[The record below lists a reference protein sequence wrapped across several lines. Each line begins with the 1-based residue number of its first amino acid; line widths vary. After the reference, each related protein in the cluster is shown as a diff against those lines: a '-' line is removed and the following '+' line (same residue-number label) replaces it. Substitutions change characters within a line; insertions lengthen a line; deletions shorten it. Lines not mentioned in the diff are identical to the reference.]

1 MRFYYQ
7 IALFLAVVFFSSP
20 LVWSQQS
27 STDVP
32 PEKKPVRIGIAGLS
46 HSHVHGFLNNKPKDD
61 FLLVGIAESDRDMA
75 KRYAGQFGFDL
86 VIVYD
91 DLAEMLDKTKPDGVL
106 AFNSIFGHLEVV
118 EACAPRGVHVMVE
131 KPLAV
136 SGEHARRMAE
146 LAREHKTLLLT
157 NYETTWYPTNHRAFE
172 MAVTESSFGP
182 LRKIIVCDG
191 HKGPKEIG
199 VNVEFLEWLTDPVL
213 NGGGAVIDF
222 GCYGANLATWLMQ
235 NERPQTVSAALQQ
248 FKPDVYPKVDDEA
261 TIVLAYPNTQ
271 VIIQASWNWP
281 IGRKDI
287 EIYGATG
294 YVKAPNA
301 TDLTWRISERE
312 REQSAKLTPQGS
324 LTFAPFYYFAAAIR
338 GDITVQP
345 SDLSSLENNVIVVE
359 ILDAARESA
368 KTGQSVRMT
377 RK

>member
-1 MRFYYQ
+1 MRFHHQ
-7 IALFLAVVFFSSP
+7 FTVFLTALVLLTSLA
-20 LVWSQQS
+20 WSQQ
-27 STDVP
+27 
-32 PEKKPVRIGIAGLS
+32 EKKPVRIGIAGLS
-46 HSHVHGFLNNKPKDD
+46 HSHVHGFLNNTPPVPPAQQKDD
-61 FLLVGIAESDRDMA
+61 FVLVGIAESDRDMA
-75 KRYAGQFGFDL
+75 KRYAERYGFDL
-86 VIVYD
+86 ALVYD
-91 DLAEMLDKTKPDGVL
+91 DLGEMLDKTKPDGVL

-136 SGEHARRMAE
+136 NGEHASRMAE

-172 MAVTESSFGP
+172 LAVTQGAFGP

-199 VNVEFLEWLTDPVL
+199 VNAEFLEWLTDPVL

-235 NERPQTVSAALQQ
+235 NERPQSVSAVLQR

-281 IGRKDI
+281 INRKDI
-287 EIYGATG
+287 EIYGAAG

-301 TDLTWRISERE
+301 TDLVWRNSERE
-312 REQSAKLTPQGS
+312 REQSAKLTPEGS
-324 LTFAPFYYFAAAIR
+324 LTFAPFNYFAAAIR
-338 GDITVQP
+338 GETTVAP
-345 SDLSSLENNVIVVE
+345 GDLSSLENNLITVE
-359 ILDAARESA
+359 ILEAARESA
-368 KTGQSVRMT
+368 KTGKSVT
-377 RK
+377 IK